1 MHGPHYETSRWCA
14 VVACSSSGVLVECE
28 RGIERSSS
36 GGTQQQQR
44 WSFVLFLACSGGGGG
59 GGCCGG
65 VVAAVVV
72 FCVWWCCGKEVV
84 VVSVQLPS
92 WLISFSL
99 CVTLCHALLSVVQCF
114 HPLGR
119 EPGQVCSSRIRIR
132 TGRQGPLSSLLL
144 WRKSLRLA
152 FIHSIPVA

>member
-1 MHGPHYETSRWCA
+1 M
-14 VVACSSSGVLVECE
+14 
-28 RGIERSSS
+28 
-36 GGTQQQQR
+36 
-44 WSFVLFLACSGGGGG
+44 
-59 GGCCGG
+59 
-65 VVAAVVV
+65 AAVVV